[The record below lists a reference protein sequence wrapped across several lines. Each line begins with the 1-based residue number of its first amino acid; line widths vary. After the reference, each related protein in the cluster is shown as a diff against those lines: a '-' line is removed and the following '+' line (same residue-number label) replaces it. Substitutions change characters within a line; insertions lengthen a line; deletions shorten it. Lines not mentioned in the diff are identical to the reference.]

1 MADDKKGGNG
11 GLTPWER
18 SEDGGVAD
26 TAKKIANDGKG
37 IANKGIKAADAVGY
51 SNAQAKAATD
61 AANRPVEK
69 INKEK
74 EKRDKKEGKTKPTDA
89 EERPYTTGQMK
100 STNGDNVNIVE
111 QKISS
116 FVLVIGFEVN
126 NKVAYDKASNTQDLS
141 VDDGHAFFYISYKK
155 LIYSCFSFGPMDEMD
170 KNHMTIMGRVVGLFY
185 PPATDRPA
193 TLKFPISKESKLF
206 RFDISK
212 AQAKAI
218 TEQIDKFQAQV
229 TAHEQYYSVYKND
242 TCAAMARKVLLDAH
256 IKTPEGKCKIQWEAF
271 KSKQLMFLYEAR
283 NYAMTAAAWTMAEF
297 KDIDTAF
304 GTQLSTK
311 FKILSTITSDAPF
324 KSGGMNY
331 AYSKI
336 KTVMGKFMAVPEKHQ
351 VAKEGATKEQLED
364 GSGYSKQENE
374 DGFYIAPKD
383 GLYVT
388 PYKWF
393 DDFKEKNKDIQ
404 PITIKKGI
412 GTLKEENPDPLA
424 GQTIIHGTF
433 IEDTPITPIQ
443 PKEDKK

>member
-1 MADDKKGGNG
+1 MADDKKDGSG
-11 GLTPWER
+11 GLTQWDR
-18 SEDGGVAD
+18 TEDGGIAD
-26 TAKKIANDGKG
+26 TAKKGLNEGKG
-37 IANKGIKAADAVGY
+37 FINKGFKAADAVGY
-51 SNAQAKAATD
+51 TNPQVTAAKNALNA
-61 AANRPVEK
+61 PVEK

-74 EKRDKKEGKTKPTDA
+74 EKQDKKEGKTKQTDV
-89 EERPYTTGQMK
+89 EERAYTTGQMK

-116 FVLVIGFEVN
+116 FVLVIGFVVN
-126 NKVAYDKASNTQDLS
+126 NTAAYDKASNTQDLS
-141 VDDGHAFFYISYKK
+141 IDDGHAFFYISYKK
-155 LIYSCFSFGPMDEMD
+155 LIYSCFSFGPADDMD
-170 KNHMTIMGRVVGLFY
+170 KNHMTLLGRVVGMFY

-193 TLKFPISKESKLF
+193 TLNYKINKKSKLF

-212 AQAKAI
+212 AQAEAI
-218 TEQIDKFQAQV
+218 KEQVDKFQAKV
-229 TAHEQYYSVYKND
+229 TAFEQYYSAYKND

-271 KSKQLMFLYEAR
+271 ESKQLMFLYEAR
-283 NYAMTAAAWTMAEF
+283 NYAMTAATWTMSEF
-297 KDIDTAF
+297 KEIDTAF
-304 GTQLSTK
+304 GTKLTTK

-336 KTVMGKFMAVPEKHQ
+336 KTVLGKFTAVPEKHQ
-351 VAKEGATKEQLED
+351 VAKAGATKEQLED
-364 GSGYSKQENE
+364 GSGYSMQKNE
-374 DGFYIAPKD
+374 DGFYLAPKD

-393 DDFKEKNKDIQ
+393 EDFKEKNKDIK
-404 PITIKKGI
+404 PIELDKDTIGV
-412 GTLKEENPDPLA
+412 LKWGNSDPLV

-443 PKEDKK
+443 PKKD

>member
-1 MADDKKGGNG
+1 MVDDKKGGNG

-37 IANKGIKAADAVGY
+37 IANKGIKAAQEVGY
-51 SNAQAKAATD
+51 TNPQVNAGVS

-155 LIYSCFSFGPMDEMD
+155 LIYSCFSFGPADAMD
-170 KNHMTIMGRVVGLFY
+170 KNHMTLMGRVVGMFY

-193 TLKFPISKESKLF
+193 TLNFAIDERTQLF

-212 AQAKAI
+212 AQAEAI
-218 TEQIDKFQAQV
+218 KEQVDKFQAEIV
-229 TAHEQYYSVYKND
+229 AHEQYYSVYKND

-256 IKTPEGKCKIQWEAF
+256 IKTP
-271 KSKQLMFLYEAR
+271 
-283 NYAMTAAAWTMAEF
+283 
-297 KDIDTAF
+297 
-304 GTQLSTK
+304 
-311 FKILSTITSDAPF
+311 
-324 KSGGMNY
+324 
-331 AYSKI
+331 
-336 KTVMGKFMAVPEKHQ
+336 
-351 VAKEGATKEQLED
+351 D
-364 GSGYSKQENE
+364 GSVRYNGKR
-374 DGFYIAPKD
+374 
-383 GLYVT
+383 L
-388 PYKWF
+388 
-393 DDFKEKNKDIQ
+393 
-404 PITIKKGI
+404 
-412 GTLKEENPDPLA
+412 NPNS
-424 GQTIIHGTF
+424 
-433 IEDTPITPIQ
+433 
-443 PKEDKK
+443 